1 MIDVEKN
8 RQKLSRLEAHVAW
21 IRQNLGDGPSLER
34 RLAEI
39 SKLRASIAAD
49 TQTKC
54 QLVSHPD

>member
-1 MIDVEKN
+1 MMDIDKK

-21 IRQNLGDGPSLER
+21 IRQHIGDGATLER

-39 SKLRASIAAD
+39 SKLRANIAAD

-54 QLVSHPD
+54 QVAWHSD